1 MNERRKSTR
10 TPVRLQ
16 VELTCELLGTVLV
29 HTLELS
35 DKGAFLVSPEL
46 HKLKPTDE
54 IQLQV
59 VGLPETMPI
68 IHAEVVRVEKD
79 GIGVQFVL

>member
-1 MNERRKSTR
+1 MNERRKSNR

-16 VELTCELLGTVLV
+16 VELSCELLGTVLV

-35 DKGAFLVSPEL
+35 DNGAFLVSPEL
-46 HKLKPTDE
+46 YKLKPNDE
-54 IQLQV
+54 IRLQV
-59 VGLPETMPI
+59 VGLPETMPV
-68 IHAEVVRVEKD
+68 IHAEVIRVEKE

>member
-1 MNERRKSTR
+1 MSERRQSIR
-10 TPVRLQ
+10 TPIRVQ
-16 VELTCELLGTVLV
+16 VELTCEELGTVLV

-35 DKGAFLVSPEL
+35 DNGAFLVSPEV
-46 HKLKPTDE
+46 HKLEPGTD

-59 VGLPETMPI
+59 VGLPEKMPVI
-68 IHAEVVRVEKD
+68 NAEVVRVTKD